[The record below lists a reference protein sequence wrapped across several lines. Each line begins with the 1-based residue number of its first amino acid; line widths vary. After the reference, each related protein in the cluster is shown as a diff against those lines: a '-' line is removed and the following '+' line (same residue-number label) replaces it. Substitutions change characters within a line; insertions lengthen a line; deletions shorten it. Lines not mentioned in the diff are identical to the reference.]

1 MEEMDNK
8 IEIGDMERLDI
19 DNNNIL
25 SALFKKYQMIFNAQI
40 NEDININKRKYTIDE
55 LNINNND
62 MFLKVIDAKLEEIKK
77 NSISRLATFINKYK
91 SCYSQ
96 FHKKM
101 LKFCEIKGGNLY
113 RVVNNDIK
121 NDVILDYAINNIFKI
136 INDITQIYEN
146 ILNNIENNF
155 NILNEFLEK
164 NELINHKKP
173 IESFLNNKS
182 NDIINCSIINKF
194 NFKQIDNKNIATT
207 NYYKHYFSYLRD
219 EKKHEVVKTFTLKK
233 EDKKKG
239 TQFIKDNFASI
250 KKLQMTGIETD
261 DFNDVVNIILDHQKK
276 NNKYS
281 LKTIKIKDFDLSEA
295 IDPDKMKEVE
305 FTKIEKLKFLSG
317 KYLNPKFLLD
327 LFLNKTDCLIHL
339 SLEKVNISN
348 VGLKIL
354 MRIIKLRP
362 IILETLEY
370 LSLAGNSISSVT
382 NDIFQSED
390 MKRKKFEKLKT
401 FNLHKNNIYK
411 FEISLERMPELKLLD
426 LSSNNILTGTIMEN
440 MIGTKQTLI
449 LFNDNIFI
457 TNNFNNND
465 KYIEYLNNKLP
476 HLDYG
481 IKVLHLGFTYDKAK
495 KELLKELKLSP
506 SLKIS
511 LIKLDLS
518 FCGITSEIL
527 IEFFKS
533 NYGLFSLKKL
543 NLKYNNLNSKIFA
556 KFVDED
562 ISLEN
567 LSVLDLSENEID
579 CSEYEDNIGLIK
591 FIEKYNNLEQL
602 KLMNSKFI
610 DRWNVN
616 ISADLDREGR
626 FRNLFLGFKD
636 KLKLDNRRFLF
647 ILDSDSWCFIEN
659 DFEHLFSFR
668 NI

>member
-1 MEEMDNK
+1 MDNK
-8 IEIGDMERLDI
+8 IEIGDVERLDI
-19 DNNNIL
+19 NNNNIL
-25 SALFKKYQMIFNAQI
+25 SALFKNYQMLFKSQI
-40 NEDININKRKYTIDE
+40 NEDININYRRYTIDE
-55 LNINNND
+55 LNIKHND

-77 NSISRLATFINKYK
+77 NSISRLATLINKYK

-96 FHKKM
+96 FQKKM

-113 RVVNNDIK
+113 RVVNNNIK

-136 INDITQIYEN
+136 INNITQIYEN

-155 NILNEFLEK
+155 NVLNEFLEK

-173 IESFLNNKS
+173 IESFLNNKN
-182 NDIINCSIINKF
+182 NDIANCSLINKF
-194 NFKQIDNKNIATT
+194 NFKQIDNKNIATN
-207 NYYKHYFSYLRD
+207 NYYKHYFNYLRD

-261 DFNDVVNIILDHQKK
+261 DFDDVVNIVLDYKRK

-281 LKTIKIKDFDLSEA
+281 LKTITIKDFDLSEA
-295 IDPDKMKEVE
+295 IDPDKIKEVE
-305 FTKIEKLKFLSG
+305 FNKIEKLKFLSG

-382 NDIFQSED
+382 SGIFQSED
-390 MKRKKFEKLKT
+390 MKRKKFQKLKI

-426 LSSNNILTGTIMEN
+426 LSSNSILTGTIMEN
-440 MIGTKQTLI
+440 MIGAKQTLI

-457 TNNFNNND
+457 TNNFKNND
-465 KYIEYLNNKLP
+465 KYIEYLNKKLP
-476 HLDYG
+476 NLDFG
-481 IKVLHLGFTYDKAK
+481 IKVLHLGFTYDKPK
-495 KELLKELKLSP
+495 KELLKELKFSP
-506 SLKIS
+506 SLKIA

-518 FCGITSEIL
+518 FCGITSDVL

-543 NLKYNNLNSKIFA
+543 NLKYNNLDSKIFA

-562 ISLEN
+562 ISLEK
-567 LSVLDLSENEID
+567 LSVLDLSENNID
-579 CSEYEDNIGLIK
+579 CAEYEDNIGLIK

-610 DRWNVN
+610 HSWNVN
-616 ISADLDREGR
+616 ISADLDRKGR
-626 FRNLFLGFKD
+626 LRNLYLGFKD